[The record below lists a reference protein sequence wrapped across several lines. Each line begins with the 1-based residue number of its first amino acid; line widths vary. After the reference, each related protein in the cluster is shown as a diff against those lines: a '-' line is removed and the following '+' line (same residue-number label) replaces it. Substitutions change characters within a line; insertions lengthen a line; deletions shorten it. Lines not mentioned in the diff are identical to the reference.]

1 MATLVNNNELVSVS
15 ELAKRLGVSKQTIY
29 NKIRRG
35 ELAAKRFERGQYHG
49 YLILNGDEEA

>member
-1 MATLVNNNELVSVS
+1 MDKLNAKECVGVS

-49 YLILNGDEEA
+49 YLILNDDEGT